1 MNIQKIIKTNYKE
14 ELINRQSVTYMLKE
28 LFSAIHNCDGCQQI
42 IDRLN
47 NDMYKSLRTVIDPEK
62 KVLTIEDIEGFI
74 RN

>member
-1 MNIQKIIKTNYKE
+1 
-14 ELINRQSVTYMLKE
+14 MLKE